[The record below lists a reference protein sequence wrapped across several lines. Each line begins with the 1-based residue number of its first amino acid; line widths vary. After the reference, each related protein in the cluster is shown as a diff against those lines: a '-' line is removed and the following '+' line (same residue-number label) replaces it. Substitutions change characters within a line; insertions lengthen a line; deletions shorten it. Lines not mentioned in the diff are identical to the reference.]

1 MTAMW
6 SSGRIALADNMPR
19 FIARSRCAGWATLA
33 AVGVP
38 PGPHAGSGGVGDV
51 TSSDDAASTSVSVT
65 AGGTGGDCIV
75 VMGSE
80 GDGLRTNVLR
90 ECSGVISVPV
100 SERQRRCGHPDGV
113 AVWRRACCRRQPQT
127 ESGHQ
132 LSQCYHNAT

>member
-1 MTAMW
+1 
-6 SSGRIALADNMPR
+6 MPR
-19 FIARSRCAGWATLA
+19 FLARSRCAGWATLA
-33 AVGVP
+33 AAGVP

-65 AGGTGGDCIV
+65 ARGDTGGDCIV

-100 SERQRRCGHPDGV
+100 SDDALVGGVDSLNVSVAAGILMASLCGV
-113 AVWRRACCRRQPQT
+113 APVAVGNPKLRVDTGLFQY
-127 ESGHQ
+127 
-132 LSQCYHNAT
+132 YHSAT